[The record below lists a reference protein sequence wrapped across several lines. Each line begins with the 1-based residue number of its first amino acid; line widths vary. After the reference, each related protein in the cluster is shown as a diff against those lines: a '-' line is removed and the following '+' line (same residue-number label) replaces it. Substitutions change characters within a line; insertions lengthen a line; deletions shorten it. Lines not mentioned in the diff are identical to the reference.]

1 MPTSVSSARID
12 ASGNPIT
19 MARPQPML
27 RPPRVCPTSNA
38 LAATR
43 GARSSTSTPSTNID
57 TLTAPHGGALLD
69 DGPAPEHHHGL
80 VHVAP
85 HLHVAVEGHH
95 RAVHVTGDDSRAV
108 E

>member
-1 MPTSVSSARID
+1 QHPAQRPGVVADGYPAYPAID
-12 ASGNPIT
+12 SG
-19 MARPQPML
+19 AGGDAG
-27 RPPRVCPTSNA
+27 A
-38 LAATR
+38 L
-43 GARSSTSTPSTNID
+43 GGD
-57 TLTAPHGGALLD
+57 HVAPHGGALLD

-108 E
+108 EDDHGVGAFVVLHLDPAGEHDAR